1 MNPWQLI
8 FLQSRANNGA
18 YDGDSLPAQNWDWP
32 QGTWFQERLRYLR
45 KTQQHVFQRI
55 NSEDEARK
63 TNSGRSFPSTKSP
76 ARAALEN
83 KTTTKKEGFSV
94 SLSVVPLLLTGE
106 SVSPEARNA
115 LRENRLK
122 DAAVILMEEYGLSC
136 TETSDLL
143 DVSAC

>member
-1 MNPWQLI
+1 M
-8 FLQSRANNGA
+8 
-18 YDGDSLPAQNWDWP
+18 
-32 QGTWFQERLRYLR
+32 
-45 KTQQHVFQRI
+45 
-55 NSEDEARK
+55 
-63 TNSGRSFPSTKSP
+63 
-76 ARAALEN
+76 
-83 KTTTKKEGFSV
+83 

>member
-1 MNPWQLI
+1 M
-8 FLQSRANNGA
+8 
-18 YDGDSLPAQNWDWP
+18 
-32 QGTWFQERLRYLR
+32 
-45 KTQQHVFQRI
+45 
-55 NSEDEARK
+55 
-63 TNSGRSFPSTKSP
+63 
-76 ARAALEN
+76 ALEN